1 MHSTHDPA
9 LVAQLL
15 DKARAALAAGNYP
28 VAAIIAD
35 DQGRV
40 MAEAEN
46 TVFSAGFDSAAH
58 AEMRV
63 LNTFE
68 RLRPCS
74 PRQAH
79 LLVLLEPCPMCT
91 TRLLYAGL
99 ASVIYVVPDPDGGM
113 LRHIRRLPPAWRDLA
128 RLQDHRRADIS
139 HALQQACA
147 DIVGQ
152 GASERRERWRKLMG
166 LQPPT

>member
-1 MHSTHDPA
+1 MHSTHDSA
-9 LVAQLL
+9 LVERLL

-28 VAAIIAD
+28 VAALIAD

-40 MAEAEN
+40 LAEAEN
-46 TVFSAGFDSAAH
+46 TVFSAGFDSSAH
-58 AEMRV
+58 AEMGALDV
-63 LNTFE
+63 FE

-91 TRLLYAGL
+91 TRLLYSGL

-113 LRHIRRLPPAWRDLA
+113 LRHIHRLPPAWRNLA
-128 RLQDHRRADIS
+128 RLQAHRRADIS
-139 HALQQACA
+139 RALQKTCA

-152 GASERRERWRKLMG
+152 GATERRGRWRRLMG
-166 LQPPT
+166 LATPS